1 MAIAHLDVAA
11 SVARV
16 ESCPGLKQGRLSGLD
31 RLAEARSLRRLDVA
45 DQGRDESRSP
55 RSTARVEW
63 DDRLRAAPDQSS
75 PALRIALTV
84 GGRTAVSCA
93 VSDTASRVFSPSPVL

>member
-1 MAIAHLDVAA
+1 MASRA
-11 SVARV
+11 V
-16 ESCPGLKQGRLSGLD
+16 ESALGPSKVQSPALD
-31 RLAEARSLRRLDVA
+31 RLAEARSLRRLAVA

-84 GGRTAVSCA
+84 GGTTAVSCA